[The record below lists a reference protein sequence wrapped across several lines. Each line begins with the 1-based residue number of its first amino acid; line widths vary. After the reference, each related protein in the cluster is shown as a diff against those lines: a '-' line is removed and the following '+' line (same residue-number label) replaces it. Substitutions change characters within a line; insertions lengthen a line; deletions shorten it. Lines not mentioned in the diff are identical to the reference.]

1 MNFERTA
8 TASELSIEP
17 VITGQLLLGTDKRN
31 PLFTIYL
38 DESKQRLLV
47 YYGMELLEVV
57 SAKPQD
63 PNYKLLVGRLY
74 NAGLSVKVLEATFE
88 VDRKTMR
95 RWGQALLS
103 GDAKELVRVLEG
115 RQGARKLTIEI
126 QAYVRTRWPDLSA
139 QGTYGITGRLRQ
151 EIKKVFGVE
160 LSAEALRPLI
170 GTLKKKG
177 QPVQRL
183 RVPPPSQSRS

>member
-1 MNFERTA
+1 MNFEPFPTA
-8 TASELSIEP
+8 AELSNEP

-31 PLFTIYL
+31 PLLTIYRDKSERL
-38 DESKQRLLV
+38 LLV
-47 YYGMELLEVV
+47 YYGLELLEVV

-74 NAGLSVKVLEATFE
+74 NAGVSVKALETTFQ

-115 RQGARKLTIEI
+115 RQRARKLTIEI

-160 LSAEALRPLI
+160 LSAEALRPLV
-170 GTLKKKG
+170 GTLKKKA
-177 QPVQRL
+177 
-183 RVPPPSQSRS
+183 SQSRG

>member
-170 GTLKKKG
+170 GTLKKKAS
-177 QPVQRL
+177 
-183 RVPPPSQSRS
+183 PSRD

>member
-1 MNFERTA
+1 MSFKRASTA
-8 TASELSIEP
+8 AELSSEP

-38 DESKQRLLV
+38 DESEERLLV
-47 YYGMELLEVV
+47 YYGLELLEVV
-57 SAKPQD
+57 SAQPQD

-74 NAGLSVKVLEATFE
+74 NAGLSVKALEATFQ

-115 RQGARKLTIEI
+115 RQAARKLTVEI

-139 QGTYGITGRLRQ
+139 QGTYGISGRLRQ
-151 EIKKVFGVE
+151 EIKRVFGVE

-170 GTLKKKG
+170 GTLKKKA
-177 QPVQRL
+177 R
-183 RVPPPSQSRS
+183 QSRG

>member
-1 MNFERTA
+1 MKIPPAAEP
-8 TASELSIEP
+8 SIEP

-47 YYGMELLEVV
+47 YYGLELLEVV

-74 NAGLSVKVLEATFE
+74 NAGLSVKTLEATFE

-115 RQGARKLTIEI
+115 RQGARKLTTEI
-126 QAYVRTRWPDLSA
+126 QSYVRTRWPDLSA
-139 QGTYGITGRLRQ
+139 QGTYGISGRLRQ

-160 LSAEALRPLI
+160 LSAEALRPLL
-170 GTLKKKG
+170 GTLKKKA
-177 QPVQRL
+177 
-183 RVPPPSQSRS
+183 SQSKG

>member
-1 MNFERTA
+1 VKIPPAAEP
-8 TASELSIEP
+8 SIEP

-47 YYGMELLEVV
+47 YYGLELLEVV

-74 NAGLSVKVLEATFE
+74 NAGLSVKTLEATFE

-115 RQGARKLTIEI
+115 RQGARKLTTEI
-126 QAYVRTRWPDLSA
+126 QSYVRTRWPDLSA
-139 QGTYGITGRLRQ
+139 QGTYGISGRLRQ

-160 LSAEALRPLI
+160 LSAEALRPLL
-170 GTLKKKG
+170 GTLKKKA
-177 QPVQRL
+177 
-183 RVPPPSQSRS
+183 SQSKG